1 MHPPPPP
8 PPARRSSVARG
19 DSAQPAILGGAG
31 TATLR
36 SAPRLPPRGLR
47 GRSASSLVRPCP
59 GAATRR
65 WHRRAPSERR
75 ATAGASS
82 VYRLMI
88 PSQPSPR
95 KARAQMKECH
105 KSPLPK
111 KKKKSQGCGF
121 AAARP
126 LQGKGRAAVQK
137 RLLEQPGGG
146 KAAGALRRGAGRAAP
161 TAGSARQGRPAPSSA
176 PGTRVGATE
185 EGARAAGRAGG
196 GAGAAGCGSGP
207 ARCSAD
213 SGKVRRSPAG
223 CGVTARRYRRER
235 RSGDRRVTPGYPG

>member
-111 KKKKSQGCGF
+111 KKKKKPRLWFCCRPPAPGEGPSCGTEAAPRAAGGREGRGS
-121 AAARP
+121 AAARSW
-126 LQGKGRAAVQK
+126 KGRPDGRQCPPRAAGPEL
-137 RLLEQPGGG
+137 RAGNARWGDGGG
-146 KAAGALRRGAGRAAP
+146 SESRGAGRW
-161 TAGSARQGRPAPSSA
+161 GR
-176 PGTRVGATE
+176 
-185 EGARAAGRAGG
+185 GR
-196 GAGAAGCGSGP
+196 CGL
-207 ARCSAD
+207 
-213 SGKVRRSPAG
+213 
-223 CGVTARRYRRER
+223 RER
-235 RSGDRRVTPGYPG
+235 PGALLRG

>member
-111 KKKKSQGCGF
+111 KKKKK
-121 AAARP
+121 AKAVVLLPPARSR
-126 LQGKGRAAVQK
+126 GRA
-137 RLLEQPGGG
+137 E
-146 KAAGALRRGAGRAAP
+146 LRYRSGSSSSRGAGRPRERCGAELEGPPRRPAVP
-161 TAGSARQGRPAPSSA
+161 AKGGRPRAPRRERA
-176 PGTRVGATE
+176 LGRRRREREPRGGQV
-185 EGARAAGRAGG
+185 GARALRA
-196 GAGAAGCGSGP
+196 AGAARRAAPRIAGRCGAP
-207 ARCSAD
+207 R
-213 SGKVRRSPAG
+213 
-223 CGVTARRYRRER
+223 
-235 RSGDRRVTPGYPG
+235 PGAE